1 MVMVV
6 VQGAEE
12 SEPASPVCSG
22 AEEEAA
28 AEVAAV
34 EVAAAEVAAGEEAA
48 AEVAAA
54 EEAAAEEAG
63 LGVEPEEP
71 EEAPPE

>member
-6 VQGAEE
+6 VQGASE
-12 SEPASPVCSG
+12 EPAKVGSPVASG

-28 AEVAAV
+28 A

-48 AEVAAA
+48 AE
-54 EEAAAEEAG
+54 EAAAEEAG
-63 LGVEPEEP
+63 LGLEPEEP